1 MKISIVLTV
10 LAIIAWLTFN
20 SFSNAAAPLIS
31 GQTAVS
37 QLDNTTSGYFVA
49 KAGTAFSG
57 SGISVIGLIAVL
69 ALIWVMPIINFFKT
83 AGTKAITILAF
94 LAVLMAGTSNA
105 TVLDKNTYLSEFITI
120 KPNQTAFLIPMQG
133 ANKSTQGQFDSIAYL
148 DANKVATKRIQIPHV
163 VLEKATTLGNN
174 FAADQYIPS
183 AELYIVN
190 REPYTRMWTK
200 DAERGTS
207 KNNEGTYVETCESI
221 NIDFGTVIAAEISP
235 TNAALYMYHF
245 GVSDNLNQGDD
256 ANFPSVVYARNLNDI
271 MDTVV
276 FNDAHRMLANEFGKR
291 TFRECIS
298 QKSDIIKSVEQQLK
312 DTYAPL
318 GITIRYFGLASQ
330 LNFADELQKSVN
342 NVAIAELDA
351 AAATNRMAAMPVL
364 QALADIN
371 LKNSAAQA
379 LSKWNG
385 SLPQLPSFAVLPDG
399 LFNGIGNLLGLKK

>member
-1 MKISIVLTV
+1 MKISIILTV
-10 LAIIAWLTFN
+10 LAIVAWLTFN
-20 SFSNAAAPLIS
+20 SLSQAAAPLIS
-31 GQTAVS
+31 GQASVA

-49 KAGTAFSG
+49 KAGTVFSG
-57 SGISVIGLIAVL
+57 SGISIIAL
-69 ALIWVMPIINFFKT
+69 
-83 AGTKAITILAF
+83 
-94 LAVLMAGTSNA
+94 LAVLTLIWIKPIVNGFKSLTLVAFVSLFMIGTANA
-105 TVLDKNTYLSEFITI
+105 TILDKNTYLSEFITI

-163 VLEKATTLGNN
+163 VLDKAGTWANSVT
-174 FAADQYIPS
+174 ADQYIPS

-190 REPYTRMWTK
+190 REPYTRLWTK
-200 DAERGTS
+200 EETRGTS
-207 KNNEGTYVETCESI
+207 TKNEGTYVETCESI

-245 GVSDNLNQGDD
+245 GVSDQLNQGDD
-256 ANFPSVVYARNLNDI
+256 VNFPSVVYARNLNDI

-298 QKSDIIKSVEQQLK
+298 QKSDIIKTVEQQLK

-330 LNFADELQKSVN
+330 LNFADDLQKAVN

-371 LKNSAAQA
+371 LKNSVASAV
-379 LSKWNG
+379 SKWNG

-399 LFNGIGNLLGLKK
+399 LFNGIGGLLGLKK